1 MRNNILSI
9 LIFLISHG
17 VAKIQA
23 YSLASRLALV
33 VSALVLGYDATA
45 LFKQLLWASPS
56 L

>member
-33 VSALVLGYDATA
+33 ASALVLGDDATA
-45 LFKQLLWASPS
+45 LFKKLLWASPS